1 LLCWAVHYLSSTQT
15 FLTDPGACPGKFRH
29 RSESSH
35 TLVVSSTYS
44 RPSSNHDVHDQ
55 YQSEK
60 RASKKILSPVR
71 NPTALSMSTTSK
83 TARGFP
89 SIGQNLVMSP
99 QPLKGKRLSDI
110 KLKTRLFGGVTIN
123 ARTVVAPLFA
133 FTMAGLLFVY
143 SRTSIQAAK
152 RNAKSH
158 RIADGGQISWY
169 LLPCCLMTSV
179 NLFGR
184 PLVYKPLKLPCI
196 DWA

>member
-1 LLCWAVHYLSSTQT
+1 
-15 FLTDPGACPGKFRH
+15 
-29 RSESSH
+29 
-35 TLVVSSTYS
+35 
-44 RPSSNHDVHDQ
+44 
-55 YQSEK
+55 
-60 RASKKILSPVR
+60 
-71 NPTALSMSTTSK
+71 
-83 TARGFP
+83 
-89 SIGQNLVMSP
+89 MSP

-169 LLPCCLMTSV
+169 VLPFCLMTSV

-184 PLVYKPLKLPCI
+184 PLVYNTKAFQAFSYRLGISTLTKMDLGTMRTKGDMVP
-196 DWA
+196 